1 MLRLYV
7 DLGRRIKALRKKRGV
22 SQIRLA
28 AAVNTSPGNLSR
40 IESGNHTPNA
50 KTIAAIADYL
60 VVSTDYLLGRT
71 LLEDEPEKEVRE
83 LLDLAIETGYAGGFK
98 EFLLWLQETRIK
110 YTDKTGHIADLIPR
124 ERLQRG
130 GLTRRDIVK
139 LVNGVDP
146 VLIKKIANLNP
157 PQRDWLMGM
166 VRELLGAIETK
177 PVKVFEPPPEL
188 NTQDNVPKDDKQ
200 REREGGIDGDLMD
213 ALINR
218 TPDEE

>member
-1 MLRLYV
+1 M

-22 SQIRLA
+22 LQIQLA
-28 AAVNTSPGNLSR
+28 EAVNTSPGNLSR

-71 LLEDEPEKEVRE
+71 LLEDEPEQEVRE
-83 LLDLAIETGYAGGFK
+83 LLELAIEAGYTGGFK
-98 EFLLWLQETRIK
+98 EFLLWLQETRK
-110 YTDKTGHIADLIPR
+110 RRNDKTGHIADLIPR

-146 VLIKKIANLNP
+146 VLIKKIAHLEP
-157 PQRDWLMGM
+157 AQRDWLMGM

-177 PVKVFEPPPEL
+177 AVKVFEPPPEL

-200 REREGGIDGDLMD
+200 REEIPTMEDDFMN
-213 ALINR
+213 ALLNGP
-218 TPDEE
+218 PDEE

>member
-1 MLRLYV
+1 M

-22 SQIRLA
+22 LQIQLA
-28 AAVNTSPGNLSR
+28 EAVNTSPGNLSR

-71 LLEDEPEKEVRE
+71 LLEDEPEQEVRE
-83 LLDLAIETGYAGGFK
+83 LLELAIEAGYTGGFK

-110 YTDKTGHIADLIPR
+110 HTDKTGHIADLIPR
-124 ERLQRG
+124 ERLQHR

-146 VLIKKIANLNP
+146 VLIKKIANLEP
-157 PQRDWLMGM
+157 AQRDWLMGM
-166 VRELLGAIETK
+166 VRELLGAIDTK
-177 PVKVFEPPPEL
+177 TVKVIEPPPEL
-188 NTQDNVPKDDKQ
+188 NTQDNVPKERQQ
-200 REREGGIDGDLMD
+200 REEIPTMEDDFMN
-213 ALINR
+213 ALLNGP
-218 TPDEE
+218 PDEE